1 MYFFQG
7 RDLAIKSRLTLK
19 QRYHQWKI
27 ERARKKFQV
36 YLRKNDPDRD
46 RWVN

>member
-1 MYFFQG
+1 MRSPRRGFDFITP
-7 RDLAIKSRLTLK
+7 LKS
-19 QRYHQWKI
+19 QYQQWKI
-27 ERARKKFQV
+27 QRAKKKFQV